1 MKIIFSH
8 IPFII
13 SADTEKLSR
22 VERAGYYRN
31 LGITQ
36 EQFEQ
41 RQTSIKARHDQ
52 TLNEMLNN
60 TAPKITLA
68 HTDSEHKLLSQEQIE
83 LYYEFGIEPPIEKLN
98 FTQEFDREI
107 YAIYGIEPFLPST
120 LKSTFYFVMSE
131 GGLSIKEHGAI
142 NDALDEFMFGINTLE
157 ISHLDLWD
165 IVYNEEGA
173 GIYADCKNYDFEL
186 MPDGASFIV
195 GDQFES
201 PRSLDFT

>member
-68 HTDSEHKLLSQEQIE
+68 HTDSE
-83 LYYEFGIEPPIEKLN
+83 
-98 FTQEFDREI
+98 
-107 YAIYGIEPFLPST
+107 
-120 LKSTFYFVMSE
+120 
-131 GGLSIKEHGAI
+131 
-142 NDALDEFMFGINTLE
+142 
-157 ISHLDLWD
+157 
-165 IVYNEEGA
+165 
-173 GIYADCKNYDFEL
+173 
-186 MPDGASFIV
+186 
-195 GDQFES
+195 
-201 PRSLDFT
+201 